1 MTALLSILVSLN
13 LNAFNVNL
21 PRITY
26 SLNESN
32 LVYLYGEPQKLI
44 EINHAFYD
52 DVCPQWRT
60 NPDLMNWMSE
70 HEVKIL
76 DCGQCALFLVDKN
89 STASFLYLKR
99 RYKMRLDRQ

>member
-1 MTALLSILVSLN
+1 MSLN
-13 LNAFNVNL
+13 LNAINGNL

-44 EINHAFYD
+44 QINHAFYD
-52 DVCPQWRT
+52 DVCPQWRS
-60 NPDLMNWMSE
+60 NPDLMNWMSD

-76 DCGQCALFLVDKN
+76 DSGHCALFLVDKN

-99 RYKMRLDRQ
+99 LYKMKLDRQ